1 MSDESPS
8 KSKRERPATDPTR
21 LHKALGVLA
30 VIVFLAS
37 YLIDMLP
44 GYTVRPTL
52 AILLALAF
60 LTLLGFGHIVGIV
73 LELYGPGRNR

>member
-1 MSDESPS
+1 MSDENST
-8 KSKRERPATDPTR
+8 KRPATNPTR

-44 GYTVRPTL
+44 GYTVRPSL
-52 AILLALAF
+52 AALLALAF

-73 LELYGPGRNR
+73 LDLYGPGRSK